1 MDIEFAPAKDESN
14 IAKHG
19 VSLTLAVEMD
29 METAKVVVD
38 DRRDYGEQ
46 RFCAY
51 GLIEGR
57 MFAMTFTIRSKA
69 IRVISLRKANTREQK
84 RFTA

>member
-1 MDIEFAPAKDESN
+1 MDIEFDPAKDESN

-19 VSLTLAVEMD
+19 VSLALAVEMD

-51 GLIEGR
+51 GMIEDR
-57 MFAMTFTIRSKA
+57 MFAMTFTFRPPA
-69 IRVISLRKANTREQK
+69 VRVISLRKANKREQR